1 MQYVFVALEG
11 AMSTL
16 GHERQSMRTRW
27 YRIEKAN
34 LVWVVHNRCT
44 YLFYPGRTVHVFEVL
59 VNVKVS
65 SPLGINLGLGPTLG
79 IHGERLLVATA
90 AVQVLGTGRDK
101 E

>member
-34 LVWVVHNRCT
+34 LVWVVRHRCT
-44 YLFYPGRTVHVFEVL
+44 YLFLPGTYRTYVRGFSKCKGFVPAE
-59 VNVKVS
+59 N
-65 SPLGINLGLGPTLG
+65 
-79 IHGERLLVATA
+79 
-90 AVQVLGTGRDK
+90 
-101 E
+101 